1 MKDTA
6 ATSGAVPEWTLGDRL
21 RKARTRVKA
30 NQDDIASKLR
40 ISTRSIA
47 NYESDTTQPSYLVVK
62 EWAEVT
68 GVDLNW
74 LMNGEPDSY
83 VRTGSLLKTAA

>member
-21 RKARTRVKA
+21 RKARTRVKK
-30 NQDDIASKLR
+30 NQDDIAGLLR

-47 NYESDTTQPSYLVVK
+47 NYESDATRPSYLVVK

-68 GVDLNW
+68 GVDFGW
-74 LMNGEPDSY
+74 LMSGAPEQH
-83 VRTGSLLKTAA
+83 VRTVLLFQPAA